1 MLYSY
6 QAPLKSV
13 NSEDDIIKLIKN
25 IRSMYNLT
33 KFVSNSKEFLHS
45 IPETFRTNAVKDK
58 DLDWTNEQVLGVLW
72 NVEADT
78 LVFKITIKEKPLSR
92 RMLSTLKLGSH

>member
-6 QAPLKSV
+6 QASLKSV

-58 DLDWTNEQVLGVLW
+58 DLDCKLTDEQVLGVL
-72 NVEADT
+72 
-78 LVFKITIKEKPLSR
+78 
-92 RMLSTLKLGSH
+92 